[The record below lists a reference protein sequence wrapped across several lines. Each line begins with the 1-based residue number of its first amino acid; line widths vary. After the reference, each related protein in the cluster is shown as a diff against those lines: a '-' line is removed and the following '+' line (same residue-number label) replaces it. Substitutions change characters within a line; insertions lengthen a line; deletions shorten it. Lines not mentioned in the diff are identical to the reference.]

1 MKTIKAFIKSHP
13 LSSYFALA
21 FAISWGGMLLI
32 IGGPGAIPA
41 TAEDTTKLF
50 PAVYLV
56 TVAGPSLAGI
66 LLTGLTGGWAGLREL
81 GSRLLKWRV
90 GARWYAVAL
99 LTARF
104 TVADLPDGIRR
115 ARRSPWRLRW

>member
-13 LSSYFALA
+13 LLSYFALA
-21 FAISWGGMLLI
+21 FAISWGGILPI
-32 IGGPGAIPA
+32 IGGVGAIPG
-41 TAEDTTKLF
+41 TAEETTKLF

-81 GSRLLKWRV
+81 LSRLLKWRV
-90 GARWYAVAL
+90 GAPWYAVASL
-99 LTARF
+99 R
-104 TVADLPDGIRR
+104 P
-115 ARRSPWRLRW
+115 RSR

>member
-13 LSSYFALA
+13 LISYFALA

-41 TAEDTTKLF
+41 TAEETTKLF

-56 TVAGPSLAGI
+56 HLQ
-66 LLTGLTGGWAGLREL
+66 
-81 GSRLLKWRV
+81 
-90 GARWYAVAL
+90 
-99 LTARF
+99 
-104 TVADLPDGIRR
+104 
-115 ARRSPWRLRW
+115 